1 MEDTRIPEDPE
12 LDAALRDHFRAELDG
27 QLGRAAA
34 RFGHHLRG
42 TGSTG
47 SGGATGSP
55 PPGGRARGGWVVG
68 IVGGA
73 MAASIAGLWAGPAL
87 FPAGPAPRHAQ
98 HPVPVVPVAHY
109 NLDLDDVTLTT
120 QTRDGG
126 TVLLDGRTP
135 ARRIVRNE
143 LKQVRWVDAEQ
154 NVSFEKIEPRQTI
167 MLIEMDT
174 Y

>member
-1 MEDTRIPEDPE
+1 MEDTNDPRGEE
-12 LDAALRDHFRAELDG
+12 LDAALRGFLSAELDG

-34 RFGHHLRG
+34 HFRHHLRG
-42 TGSTG
+42 PGAGSTG
-47 SGGATGSP
+47 TGPAGPGGSSR
-55 PPGGRARGGWVVG
+55 GGRAWGGWVVG

-73 MAASIAGLWAGPAL
+73 MAASIAGLWAGPSL
-87 FPAGPAPRHAQ
+87 FPAGPAS
-98 HPVPVVPVAHY
+98 VTTPVVPVAHY
-109 NLDLDDVTLTT
+109 RFDLDDVTLTT

-126 TVLLDGRTP
+126 TVLLDDRTP
-135 ARRIVRNE
+135 ARRIYRNE